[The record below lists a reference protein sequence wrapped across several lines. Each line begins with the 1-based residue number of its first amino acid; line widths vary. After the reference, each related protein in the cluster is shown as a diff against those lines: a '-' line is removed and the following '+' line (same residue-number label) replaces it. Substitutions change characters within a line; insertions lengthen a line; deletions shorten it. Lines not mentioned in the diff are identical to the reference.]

1 MSCSLAEWLWR
12 PEALSSSPCVDTLR
26 IDSCGEYRRYVEDVT
41 LFNWTMAAIDS
52 VPQAVQ
58 VACHNGDAQTNKLT
72 NHDSRVK
79 HFTSPLHNVDNM
91 GAVWSVGKMS
101 AW

>member
-41 LFNWTMAAIDS
+41 LFDWTMAAIDS

-72 NHDSRVK
+72 NHDSRTRPVEK
-79 HFTSPLHNVDNM
+79 LEEKKQSQQALPL
-91 GAVWSVGKMS
+91 ARI
-101 AW
+101 A